1 VSSSQAQELISI
13 KEFQR
18 RVWGENGTP
27 LSRQSIRN
35 HLLNCKI
42 PGKQVVG
49 NWYIDW
55 NEFQEQTRDEFV
67 ENVLAGR

>member
-1 VSSSQAQELISI
+1 MSTHQELISI
-13 KEFQR
+13 KEFQK

-35 HLLNCKI
+35 HLLNCKL

-49 NWYIDW
+49 NWYVDW
-55 NEFQEQTRDEFV
+55 NQYQLQTADMFV
-67 ENVLAGR
+67 EQVLVGRY

>member
-1 VSSSQAQELISI
+1 MSSSQELISI

-35 HLLNCKI
+35 HLITCKL
-42 PGKQVVG
+42 PGRQVVG
-49 NWYIDW
+49 NWYVDW
-55 NEFQEQTRDEFV
+55 CEYQAQNADELV
-67 ENVLAGR
+67 EKVLAGR

>member
-1 VSSSQAQELISI
+1 MSSSQELISI

-35 HLLNCKI
+35 HLLNCKL
-42 PGKQVVG
+42 PGRQVVG
-49 NWYIDW
+49 NWYVDW
-55 NEFQEQTRDEFV
+55 SEYQAQNADDLV
-67 ENVLAGR
+67 EKVLAGR

>member
-1 VSSSQAQELISI
+1 MSSSQELISI

-35 HLLNCKI
+35 HLLNCKL

-49 NWYIDW
+49 NWYVDW
-55 NEFQEQTRDEFV
+55 NEYQAHNADDFV
-67 ENVLAGR
+67 EKVLTGR

>member
-1 VSSSQAQELISI
+1 MSSCQELISI

-35 HLLNCKI
+35 HLVNCKL
-42 PGKQVVG
+42 PGMQVLG
-49 NWYIDW
+49 NWYVDW
-55 NEFQEQTRDEFV
+55 NEYQAQNMDYFV
-67 ENVLAGR
+67 EKVLAGR

>member
-1 VSSSQAQELISI
+1 MSSSQELISI

-18 RVWGENGTP
+18 RVWGEHGTP
-27 LSRQSIRN
+27 LSRQSIRK
-35 HLLNCKI
+35 HLLNCKL

-55 NEFQEQTRDEFV
+55 NEYQAQNADVFIEK
-67 ENVLAGR
+67 VLAGRK